1 MNADIPKLESSS
13 FTTMNCRGRLIDL
26 SKPKIMGIL
35 NVTPDSFSDGGNF
48 NNEKSALHHT
58 EKMINEGASII
69 DIGAQSTR
77 PQAQLLSSTE
87 EISRIGKI
95 ISNIKKEFPHLL
107 ISLDTFYSETVQFG
121 FEEGI
126 DLVNDISGGM
136 YDEKMF
142 ETVANTALPYI
153 LMHVNPTY
161 EVMHEKIIEEDI
173 ILTLNYYFSEKIQLL
188 RNFGIKDILLD
199 PGFGFGKTVEQN
211 HQMIDELEAVSFGQY
226 PLLTGISRK
235 SFIYKPLGKSPLDIE
250 EETQKLHLKLLQKGA
265 KILRVHDVSAA
276 KKTIDLFLS
285 N

>member
-1 MNADIPKLESSS
+1 MNADIPNLESSI
-13 FTTMNCRGRLIDL
+13 FTTMNCRGRLINL

-265 KILRVHDVSAA
+265 KILRVHDVSAT
-276 KKTIDLFLS
+276 KKTIDLFLL

>member
-1 MNADIPKLESSS
+1 MNADIPNLESSI

-265 KILRVHDVSAA
+265 KILRVHDVSAT
-276 KKTIDLFLS
+276 KKTIDLFLL